1 MLIGLLEAMCGFG
14 LIIGPIIGSTLFTF
28 FGFKYTF
35 FVYGGFEVIL
45 AILIRTN

>member
-45 AILIRTN
+45 AIS